1 MLLTYK
7 YGLRSSV
14 KVVNLCA
21 YQYHE
26 LKLMVEHVLCM
37 STCKIKAGQHASVY
51 QGINPYWFEGI
62 ALISNTGYHLLYKL
76 IFCGLE
82 LARKP

>member
-21 YQYHE
+21 YLYHE
-26 LKLMVEHVLCM
+26 LKVMVEHVLCM
-37 STCKIKAGQHASVY
+37 IMCKIKAGQHAGVY

-62 ALISNTGYHLLYKL
+62 ALSAILDTIYYIDK
-76 IFCGLE
+76 FFVV
-82 LARKP
+82 